1 MNGKKWFL
9 GGLAGFA
16 VMFALSGLWYM
27 VLMSKFYRAQDQ
39 GIMRE
44 QFNFLFLVLGYIVL
58 AFLMS
63 LIYPIGY
70 KGGSLVKEGL
80 RFGVLI
86 GLVVWLTANLTLH
99 GVLNNTLASALV
111 DSVWHIVEQG
121 IGGIVIA
128 LVYGKSS
135 A

>member
-9 GGLAGFA
+9 AGLAGFA

-44 QFNFLFLVLGYIVL
+44 QFNFLFIVLGYIVL

-63 LIYPIGY
+63 LIYPVGY
-70 KGGSLVKEGL
+70 KGGSPAKEGL

-86 GLVVWLTANLTLH
+86 GLVVWLTANLTLY
-99 GVLNNTLASALV
+99 GVLKNTLASALV

-121 IGGIVIA
+121 IGGIAIA

>member
-27 VLMSKFYRAQDQ
+27 VLMSKFYREQDQ
-39 GIMRE
+39 GIMRD
-44 QFNFLFLVLGYIVL
+44 QFNFLFIVLGYVVL

-70 KGGSLVKEGL
+70 KGGSPAKEGL

-86 GLVVWLTANLTLH
+86 GVVVWLTANLTLH

-111 DSVWHIVEQG
+111 DSVWHVVEQG

>member
-9 GGLAGFA
+9 SGLAGLA
-16 VMFALSGLWYM
+16 VMFSLSGLWYM
-27 VLMSKFYRAQDQ
+27 VLMPGFYQTQSGAL
-39 GIMRE
+39 MRE
-44 QFNFLFLVLGYIVL
+44 QSNFLFIVLGYVVL

-63 LIYPIGY
+63 LIYRVGY
-70 KGGSLVKEGL
+70 KGGSPAKEGL

-86 GLVVWLTANLTLH
+86 GLVAWLPTNLILH
-99 GVLNNTLASALV
+99 GVWNNPLAAALV
-111 DSVWHIVEQG
+111 DSVWHVVEQG

-135 A
+135 T

>member
-44 QFNFLFLVLGYIVL
+44 QFNFLFLVLGYVVL

>member
-27 VLMSKFYRAQDQ
+27 VLMSKFYRTQDQ

>member
-9 GGLAGFA
+9 AGLAGFA

-44 QFNFLFLVLGYIVL
+44 QFNFLFIVLGYIVL

-63 LIYPIGY
+63 LIYPVGY
-70 KGGSLVKEGL
+70 KGGSPAKEGL

-86 GLVVWLTANLTLH
+86 GLVVWLTANLTIH
-99 GVLNNTLASALV
+99 GVLKNTLASALV

-121 IGGIVIA
+121 IGGIAIA

>member
-44 QFNFLFLVLGYIVL
+44 QFNFLFIVLGYIVL

-99 GVLNNTLASALV
+99 GVLNNTLASTLV